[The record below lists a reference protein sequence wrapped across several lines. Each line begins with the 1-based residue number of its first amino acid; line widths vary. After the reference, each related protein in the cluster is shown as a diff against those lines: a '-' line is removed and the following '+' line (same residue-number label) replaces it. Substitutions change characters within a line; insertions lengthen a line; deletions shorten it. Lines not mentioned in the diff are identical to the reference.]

1 MKKKLFGV
9 VALIAIAIILLTMI
23 DINTALSKFEIYR
36 NIKSNINFFIKVFN
50 RTLPVLAIFI
60 VIIAYKILNNKWVF
74 RIEKFNLGGIS
85 VICNNP
91 EDIFKQQVK
100 NFLNTKR
107 TLFKFDEEK
116 DNFYETIDS
125 YYEIYK
131 FLRDEMKIYDVKS
144 SSKPSQ
150 NDTENC
156 YNTANTMIKTLN
168 EFLTKHQS
176 DLRRWYEYI
185 INNKAKEIHNVRIDD
200 IQRNYFRYD
209 EIIEDFKKLNTVFCS
224 LAYKFEIDY
233 DKWSKEKATF

>member
-1 MKKKLFGV
+1 MKKTLVRISVLGLIIFILF
-9 VALIAIAIILLTMI
+9 ISM
-23 DINTALSKFEIYR
+23 DINSSFSKFEMYR
-36 NIKSNINFFIKVFN
+36 NLKTNINFFIKVFN

-107 TLFKFDEEK
+107 TLFEFDEER
-116 DNFYETIDS
+116 DNFYETIAS
-125 YYEIYK
+125 YFETYK

-144 SSKPSQ
+144 SSKSVQ
-150 NDTENC
+150 NKKANC
-156 YNTANTMIKTLN
+156 YNEANKMIKTLN

-176 DLRRWYEYI
+176 DLRRWYKYTVDK
-185 INNKAKEIHNVRIDD
+185 KAEKIYNMSIDD
-200 IQRNYFRYD
+200 IQKQYFRYN
-209 EIIEDFKKLNTVFCS
+209 EIIEDFKKLNVVFCE
-224 LAYKFEIDY
+224 AAHDFEIDY
-233 DKWSKEKATF
+233 EKWTKEKSTF